1 MNGAELIIQEINK
14 EAERK
19 IEYILNEA
27 RQQAEKIK
35 EEARRN
41 AEAKAEWI
49 IRRAKTQAE
58 LEKQRI
64 IANARLEVRRKRLA
78 IQEEIISSVL
88 EEVKRRLETMSED
101 EYFESVKALLKEAIK
116 ELNEKKVRVM
126 SNEKTLGLIAS
137 RIEEIKSELG
147 DVSIELGETVD
158 TMGGVIVETED
169 GRIRIDNTFEAR
181 MERFEGEIR
190 STIAKVLFG

>member
-1 MNGAELIIQEINK
+1 
-14 EAERK
+14 
-19 IEYILNEA
+19 
-27 RQQAEKIK
+27 
-35 EEARRN
+35 
-41 AEAKAEWI
+41 
-49 IRRAKTQAE
+49 
-58 LEKQRI
+58 
-64 IANARLEVRRKRLA
+64 
-78 IQEEIISSVL
+78 
-88 EEVKRRLETMSED
+88 
-101 EYFESVKALLKEAIK
+101 
-116 ELNEKKVRVM
+116 M